1 VEEFVLTYY
10 GSLSNNSFEKHGN
23 RIFLKKDE
31 EIQFIQAINKKLE
44 KRVPYR
50 RYGKP
55 TKARIKTVIK
65 EEPIK
70 LAQYIRN
77 KHPEYQPQTIL

>member
-1 VEEFVLTYY
+1 MY
-10 GSLSNNSFEKHGN
+10 
-23 RIFLKKDE
+23 LKKDE
-31 EIQFIQAINKKLE
+31 EIQFIQEITKKLG
-44 KRVPYR
+44 KRVSYQ

-55 TKARIKTVIK
+55 VKERIKTIIK

-77 KHPEYQPQTIL
+77 KHQKYQPHIFQ